1 MKPDTRPMNRS
12 VCLFCSAK
20 EGLPDAAQQLA
31 AEFGAACAARRM
43 RLVYGGSGRGLMGV
57 AARAAVAAGGEVLG
71 IMPRHLMRPE
81 HAAADLGTLVIVDT
95 LAERKQRMADAADLF
110 VAIPGGIGTLNELI
124 EMLTLND
131 LGLQAKP
138 VILCAADG
146 FWEPF
151 TELIKRFG
159 AYGVLRA
166 SIGEYLKHATSVEE
180 TMRLI
185 DAFLPA
191 ARPAE
196 SRGV

>member
-1 MKPDTRPMNRS
+1 MKRS

-20 EGLPDAAQQLA
+20 EDLPAAAQRLA
-31 AEFGAACAARRM
+31 AELGAACAERGI

-81 HAAADLGTLVIVDT
+81 HAAPELGTLVIVDT
-95 LAERKQRMADAADLF
+95 LAERKQKMTDASDLF

-138 VILCAADG
+138 VILCATDG
-146 FWEPF
+146 FWDPF
-151 TELIKRFG
+151 SALIERFE
-159 AYGVLRA
+159 AYGVLRP
-166 SIGEYLKHATSVEE
+166 SIARFLRRATSVDEA
-180 TMRLI
+180 MQQI
-185 DAFLPA
+185 DALLPE
-191 ARPAE
+191 ARGAQV
-196 SRGV
+196 RGV

>member
-1 MKPDTRPMNRS
+1 MSRS

-20 EGLPDAAQQLA
+20 EGLPAAAQKLA
-31 AEFGAACAARRM
+31 AEFGTACAARGL

-81 HAAADLGTLVIVDT
+81 HAATELGTLVIVET
-95 LAERKQRMADAADLF
+95 LAERKQKMTDAADLF

-138 VILCAADG
+138 VILCATDG

-151 TELIKRFG
+151 TELIERFG
-159 AYGVLRA
+159 TYGVLRA

-191 ARPAE
+191 ARSAE
-196 SRGV
+196 SRSV

>member
-1 MKPDTRPMNRS
+1 MKRS

-20 EGLPDAAQQLA
+20 EGLPAAARDLA
-31 AEFGAACAARRM
+31 AELGAAFAGRGL

-57 AARAAVAAGGEVLG
+57 AARAAVAAGGDVLG

-81 HAAADLGTLVIVDT
+81 HAALELGTLVIVDT
-95 LAERKQRMADAADLF
+95 LAERKQKMTDASDLF

-138 VILCAADG
+138 VILCATDG

-151 TELIKRFG
+151 VALIERFQS
-159 AYGVLRA
+159 YGVLRE
-166 SIGEYLKHATSVEE
+166 SIARYLRHATSVAE

-185 DAFLPA
+185 DELLPA
-191 ARPAE
+191 GRAAE
-196 SRGV
+196 VRGV

>member
-1 MKPDTRPMNRS
+1 MTRS

-20 EGLPDAAQQLA
+20 EDLPAAAQRLA
-31 AEFGAACAARRM
+31 AELGAACADRGL

-81 HAAADLGTLVIVDT
+81 HAAPDLGTLVIVET
-95 LAERKQRMADAADLF
+95 LAERKQKMTEASDLF

-138 VILCAADG
+138 VILCATDG
-146 FWEPF
+146 FWDPF
-151 TELIKRFG
+151 AALIERFE
-159 AYGVLRA
+159 AYGVLRP
-166 SIGEYLKHATSVEE
+166 SIARFLRRATSVDEAMQLVDE
-180 TMRLI
+180 L
-185 DAFLPA
+185 LPA
-191 ARPAE
+191 ERAAK

>member
-1 MKPDTRPMNRS
+1 MSRS
-12 VCLFCSAK
+12 VCLFCSAS
-20 EGLPDAAQQLA
+20 EGLPQAARALA
-31 AEFGAACAARRM
+31 AEFGAACAAHGL
-43 RLVYGGSGRGLMGV
+43 RLVYGGSGRGLMGI
-57 AARAAVAAGGEVLG
+57 AARSAAAAGGEVLG

-95 LAERKQRMADAADLF
+95 LAERKQRMTEAADIF

-138 VILCAADG
+138 VILCATDD
-146 FWEPF
+146 FWQPF
-151 TELIKRFG
+151 TALIERFR

-166 SIGEYLKHATSVEE
+166 SIEKYLRQTTSVKE
-180 TMRLI
+180 TMRMI
-185 DAFLPA
+185 DALLPA
-191 ARPAE
+191 GRLAE

>member
-1 MKPDTRPMNRS
+1 MIRS

-20 EGLPDAAQQLA
+20 EGLPAAAQKLA
-31 AEFGAACAARRM
+31 AEFGAACVSHGL

-81 HAAADLGTLVIVDT
+81 HAAADLGTLVIVET
-95 LAERKQRMADAADLF
+95 LAERKQKMTEAADLF

-138 VILCAADG
+138 VILCATDG

-151 TELIKRFG
+151 AVLIERFE

-166 SIGEYLKHATSVEE
+166 SVEKFLLHATSVGE
-180 TMRLI
+180 TMRIIEAL
-185 DAFLPA
+185 LPA
-191 ARPAE
+191 GRSAQ
-196 SRGV
+196 SRSV

>member
-1 MKPDTRPMNRS
+1 MTRS

-20 EGLPDAAQQLA
+20 EDLPGAAQRLA
-31 AEFGAACAARRM
+31 AEFGTACAERGL

-57 AARAAVAAGGEVLG
+57 AARAAVAAGGDVLG

-81 HAAADLGTLVIVDT
+81 HAAPDLGTLVIVET
-95 LAERKQRMADAADLF
+95 LAERKQKMTEASDLF

-138 VILCAADG
+138 VILCATDG
-146 FWEPF
+146 FWQPF
-151 TELIKRFG
+151 SALIERFG
-159 AYGVLRA
+159 SYGVLRPSVA
-166 SIGEYLKHATSVEE
+166 QFLKSAASVEE
-180 TMRLI
+180 TMTLI
-185 DAFLPA
+185 DELLPVERA
-191 ARPAE
+191 AE

>member
-1 MKPDTRPMNRS
+1 MKRS

-20 EGLPDAAQQLA
+20 ENLPVAAQRLA
-31 AEFGAACAARRM
+31 ADLGEACAARDL

-81 HAAADLGTLVIVDT
+81 HAAADLGTLVVVET
-95 LAERKQRMADAADLF
+95 LAERKQKMSEASDLF

-138 VILCAADG
+138 VILCDTDG

-151 TELIKRFG
+151 TELIERFQE
-159 AYGVLRA
+159 YGVLRA
-166 SIGEYLKHATSVEE
+166 SIARFLRRATSVGEA
-180 TMRLI
+180 MRQI
-185 DAFLPA
+185 DALLPA
-191 ARPAE
+191 ARSVE